1 VYGGEA
7 RLLPTAEVGWWL
19 VSTTLLIIIV
29 VKQPDSWR
37 ALWLALLVINAA
49 VVGYRV
55 KRMSRRVRAGR
66 YRPDRST

>member
-1 VYGGEA
+1 MYRGEV
-7 RLLPTAEVGWWL
+7 RLLLTAEVGWWL

-29 VKQPDSWR
+29 VKQPGSWR

-55 KRMSRRVRAGR
+55 KRMSRRVRTVNGRRLSAG
-66 YRPDRST
+66 